1 MVKRCERRFTVNKHV
16 IALACGVLL
25 CGCQSR
31 APQQSQPAPAPV
43 APVAAAPAPA
53 ALETADPGLEVAK
66 FREEADGL
74 KNKIGGRNVVVYFEK
89 PNCQACASM
98 QPIVAR
104 AAQNNGISMMRIVP
118 NREEIISF
126 GIGNYPTTVLF
137 MGGTERQRWL
147 GAYHEERFAR
157 EFDKFAR

>member
-1 MVKRCERRFTVNKHV
+1 MNKHV
-16 IALACGVLL
+16 VALACGVLI

-31 APQQSQPAPAPV
+31 APQNEPPAPAPV
-43 APVAAAPAPA
+43 TEAPAAPAA
-53 ALETADPGLEVAK
+53 ENWQAADPGLEVAK
-66 FREEADGL
+66 FREEAGGL

-89 PNCQACASM
+89 PNCQACADM
-98 QPIVAR
+98 RPIVTR

-126 GIGNYPTTVLF
+126 GIGNYPTTVLY
-137 MGGTERQRWL
+137 MGGNERQRWL